1 MAKES
6 KTTSAAVELVAE
18 GLTKS
23 LEDFA
28 RTLSKPLT
36 EKALPVAHAAAA
48 RMRKA
53 VVNIEDLLKAQ
64 VKLLLLS
71 KGQPVGENGSK
82 QLVIGSYKM
91 EIRAMGGNSY
101 DESRAMAL
109 LASKKYP
116 NGKPLNID
124 EYTEREVIHH
134 VDFNKVQQLIG
145 AKVLTEQELA
155 SCKKDVTYAV
165 QSTTRIEK
173 EV

>member
-6 KTTSAAVELVAE
+6 KTTSSAVEAVAE
-18 GLTKS
+18 GLSKS
-23 LEDFA
+23 LEEFA

-53 VVNIEDLLKAQ
+53 VSSIEDLLKAQ
-64 VKLLLLS
+64 VKVMVLA
-71 KGQPVGENGSK
+71 KGSPVGENGSK
-82 QLVIGSYKM
+82 ALIIGNYRM
-91 EIRAMGGNSY
+91 EVRANGSNSF
-101 DESRAMAL
+101 DETRALAL
-109 LASKKYP
+109 LKSKTYP

-124 EYTEREVIHH
+124 EYTEKEVTYH

-145 AKVLTEQELA
+145 AKVLTEKELQ

-165 QSTTRIEK
+165 QSTTRIEQ
-173 EV
+173 ES